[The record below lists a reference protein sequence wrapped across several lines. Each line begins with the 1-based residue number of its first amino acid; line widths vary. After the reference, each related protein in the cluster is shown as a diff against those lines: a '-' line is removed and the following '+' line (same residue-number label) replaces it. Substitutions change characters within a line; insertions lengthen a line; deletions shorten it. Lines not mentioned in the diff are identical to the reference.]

1 MHKMQQNTFGGRA
14 PPPSRKG
21 RQRRGGTAGEGRV
34 LTYKGEVGER
44 KGPTCKGR
52 EGRGEGLLPNPTY
65 RNSSAPL
72 APRPPHFLFYGSLK
86 STK

>member
-34 LTYKGEVGER
+34 LTYKGKVGSGKGLLVRGER
-44 KGPTCKGR
+44 EGETAYFQTPPTAIPR
-52 EGRGEGLLPNPTY
+52 RLWRLD
-65 RNSSAPL
+65 PL
-72 APRPPHFLFYGSLK
+72 TSCSMDH
-86 STK
+86 